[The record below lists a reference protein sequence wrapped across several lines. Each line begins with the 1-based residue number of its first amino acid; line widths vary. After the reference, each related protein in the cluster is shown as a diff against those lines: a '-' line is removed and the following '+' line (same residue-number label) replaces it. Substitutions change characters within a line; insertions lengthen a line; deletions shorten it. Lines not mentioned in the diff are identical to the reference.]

1 MQTNLIALKYYFNNT
16 NSQKQKAII
25 NMTKKDKKPS
35 TQWTLIAV
43 IAGKAQVLLMTLTM
57 ALLHLSVPM
66 RHLTASTIPGHPNA
80 ATYYVIYYTW
90 AFPARNSQTVCLMLM

>member
-35 TQWTLIAV
+35 TQWTLIA
-43 IAGKAQVLLMTLTM
+43 GKAQVLLMTLTM
-57 ALLHLSVPM
+57 SLLHLSVPM
-66 RHLTASTIPGHPNA
+66 RHLTASTIPGYL
-80 ATYYVIYYTW
+80 TYQSVI
-90 AFPARNSQTVCLMLM
+90 LMLM